1 MDFDFK
7 AINEEEKVEG
17 FSKNIFILIL
27 SLLGMFVLP
36 SVVAIALLIVLP
48 QNIDAT
54 FWSYIAQLLGYGLYV
69 FFLFMYLGKDKVK
82 NILKQF
88 ISPRNI
94 KTGIVFAIV
103 AYIASLFTSIVI
115 TTLFGSSGSNAN
127 QESLDASFLTNPG
140 LVILLAC
147 VGAPIVEELVFRY
160 SIYRPLAQKNKA
172 LAYIVTII
180 GFAGIHFISTLSVF
194 ALEIADA
201 TISNEVAV
209 NNLLE
214 DLKTLPVYMVG
225 AFVLTFV
232 YDINGNIGTSILTH
246 AFYNLSQ
253 VLLMFLAL
261 GLTEDSESMTFISQ
275 SITNLIEYIKLII

>member
-7 AINEEEKVEG
+7 SNIEEEKIFG
-17 FSKNIFILIL
+17 FQNNILIL
-27 SLLGMFVLP
+27 IISLLGMFVLP
-36 SVVAIALLIVLP
+36 SIVAIAISLFLP
-48 QNIDAT
+48 SNIDVT
-54 FWSYIAQLLGYGLYV
+54 YWSYIAQLLAYALYV
-69 FFLFMYLGKDKVK
+69 IILFMVIGKDKVK

-88 ISPRNI
+88 TSLRNL
-94 KTGIVFAIV
+94 KTGIIFAVI
-103 AYIASLFTSIVI
+103 AYIASLATSIVI

-127 QESLDASFLTNPG
+127 QESLDASFITNPG

-160 SIYRPLAQKNKA
+160 SIYRPLAQKNKV

-194 ALEIADA
+194 SLEMIDPS
-201 TISNEVAV
+201 ISNEIAV
-209 NNLLE
+209 NHLLE
-214 DLKTLPVYMVG
+214 DLKTLPIYMVG

-232 YDINGNIGTSILTH
+232 YDINGNIGASIFTH